1 MVENGQVW
9 IKNRKFDSTWIIG
22 PHFYAVIAAIAVYP
36 WIQDIPVMPIWVW
49 FALVLCVDVAH
60 VYSTLFRVYLD
71 KNESRNL
78 STHVW
83 LIPLVVW
90 FLGVLL
96 YSLSSILFWRCL
108 AYLAVFHFIRQ
119 QYGFFRIYSGKHT
132 VTSIVAKIFNHYAV
146 YYITVVPVI
155 IWHLSG
161 PKEFNWF
168 IDRDFIYYQSDFGVT
183 VLNFLLVILVAG
195 YVVTETQLS
204 LQMKKINWPKNGIYF
219 GTLLIW
225 YLGIVYFNN
234 DIIFTLTNVIAHG
247 VPYLGLIWVYKGRNQ
262 QNYNVSFFKR
272 NSFLIFIGSLIALAY
287 IEEFLWASLVWK
299 EHLSVFFLNRSQVF
313 DASPVL
319 LSYIVPLLAV
329 PQGTHYILDAFIW
342 KIRDSKHNQW
352 TSLLGDSRGYERA

>member
-1 MVENGQVW
+1 MGENGHVW
-9 IKNRKFDSTWIIG
+9 IRNKTFDSALIIG
-22 PHFYAVIAAIAVYP
+22 PHFYAVFAAIAMYP
-36 WIQDIPVMPIWVW
+36 WIKDIHIMPIWVW
-49 FALVLCVDVAH
+49 FILVLCVDVAH

-71 KNESRNL
+71 KNESRHF

-96 YSLSSILFWRCL
+96 YSLSSVLFWRCL

-119 QYGFFRIYSGKHT
+119 QYGFFRIYSGKHNGMSLFT
-132 VTSIVAKIFNHYAV
+132 KIFNQYAI
-146 YYITVVPVI
+146 YYVTVIPVL
-155 IWHLSG
+155 IWHFSG

-168 IDRDFIYYQSDFGVT
+168 VDRDFIYYQSETLVRLLT
-183 VLNFLLVILVAG
+183 HVLAILVVG
-195 YVVTETQLS
+195 YVVTEARLACQQATF
-204 LQMKKINWPKNGIYF
+204 NWAKNGIYL

-234 DIIFTLTNVIAHG
+234 DIIFTITNVIAHG
-247 VPYLGLIWVYKGRNQ
+247 VPYLGLIWVYKRRNQ
-262 QNYNVSFFKR
+262 QNYQISFFRR
-272 NSFLIFIGSLIALAY
+272 NSFLIFIGSLILLAY
-287 IEEFLWASLVWK
+287 VEEFLWASLVWK
-299 EHLSVFFLNRSQVF
+299 EHLSIFFLNRGQVF
-313 DASPVL
+313 DTSPLL